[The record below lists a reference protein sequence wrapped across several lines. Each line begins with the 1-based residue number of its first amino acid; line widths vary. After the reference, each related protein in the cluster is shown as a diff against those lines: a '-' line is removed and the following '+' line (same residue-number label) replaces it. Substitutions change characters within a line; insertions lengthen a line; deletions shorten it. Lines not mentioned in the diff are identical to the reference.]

1 MGFLTKIL
9 LFLAALAG
17 IGLLLDALMAIVYLA
32 MRILLRA
39 ADHWG
44 AWMDEH
50 PEREGKKRG

>member
-17 IGLLLDALMAIVYLA
+17 IGLLLDALLAIAYLA
-32 MRILLRA
+32 VRLFLRA
-39 ADHWG
+39 VDYWG

>member
-17 IGLLLDALMAIVYLA
+17 LGLLLDALLAIAYLTI
-32 MRILLRA
+32 RIFLGA
-39 ADHWG
+39 VDYWG

>member
-17 IGLLLDALMAIVYLA
+17 IGLLLDALMAIIYLA
-32 MRILLRA
+32 MRILLRS

-44 AWMDEH
+44 QWMDEH

>member
-17 IGLLLDALMAIVYLA
+17 LGLLLDALMAIVYLA

-44 AWMDEH
+44 TWMDEH

>member
-17 IGLLLDALMAIVYLA
+17 LGLLLDALMAIIYLA
-32 MRILLRA
+32 MCILLRA

-44 AWMDEH
+44 QWMDEH

>member
-17 IGLLLDALMAIVYLA
+17 VGLLLDALMAIVYLA

-44 AWMDEH
+44 QWMDEH
-50 PEREGKKRG
+50 PEMEGKKRG

>member
-44 AWMDEH
+44 QWMDEH
-50 PEREGKKRG
+50 PEREKQDRR

>member
-17 IGLLLDALMAIVYLA
+17 LGLLLDALMAIVYLA

-39 ADHWG
+39 IDHWG
-44 AWMDEH
+44 TWMDEH
-50 PEREGKKRG
+50 PEREEKRRG

>member
-17 IGLLLDALMAIVYLA
+17 LGLLLDALMAIVYLA

-44 AWMDEH
+44 TWMDEH
-50 PEREGKKRG
+50 PEREKQDRR

>member
-17 IGLLLDALMAIVYLA
+17 IGLLLDALMAIIYLA

-44 AWMDEH
+44 QWMDEH
-50 PEREGKKRG
+50 PEKEVGSRR